1 MKLFITVLKDA
12 PKGVYMTD
20 TWKVAKMVG
29 QHHGMDVWRVRA
41 KALDEVHPDPD
52 DQGDYGAHSVYTPRK
67 IPPDRIS
74 RVQGLGNG
82 AEDHLSG
89 QQFFHGSAHRIVRGG
104 VVRPASSVGAKQN
117 WSTGILIM
125 PMQHNIL

>member
-1 MKLFITVLKDA
+1 MTASDHLSGRQFLYHYSSPENRASIEADGLKPHNPFDEAVHYSPEDA

-82 AEDHLSG
+82 S
-89 QQFFHGSAHRIVRGG
+89 
-104 VVRPASSVGAKQN
+104 
-117 WSTGILIM
+117 
-125 PMQHNIL
+125 